1 MRTEVELRP
10 CPMRSHVPGLS
21 SPADDI
27 TTNYPLL
34 SLMCLI
40 LSLQIEIQMSRHPLM
55 ISQHHTPFSL
65 IRLILCFQME
75 RKKIRSFLQKQI
87 KSSLHSDVKYTQL
100 MMIDNDLKLS
110 KMI

>member
-1 MRTEVELRP
+1 M
-10 CPMRSHVPGLS
+10 PGLS

-55 ISQHHTPFSL
+55 ISQHHTPLSFK
-65 IRLILCFQME
+65 RLILCFQME
-75 RKKIRSFLQKQI
+75 RKKIRSFLQIQI
-87 KSSLHSDVKYTQL
+87 MSSLHSDVKYTQL
-100 MMIDNDLKLS
+100 MMIDKDSKLS

>member
-75 RKKIRSFLQKQI
+75 KKERKKERSFLQIQI
-87 KSSLHSDVKYTQL
+87 MFSLHSDVKYTQL
-100 MMIDNDLKLS
+100 MMIDNDS
-110 KMI
+110 K

>member
-10 CPMRSHVPGLS
+10 CPMSSHVPGLS
-21 SPADDI
+21 SQADDI
-27 TTNYPLL
+27 TTNPLL

-75 RKKIRSFLQKQI
+75 RKKKRSFLQIQI
-87 KSSLHSDVKYTQL
+87 MSSLHSDVKYTQL